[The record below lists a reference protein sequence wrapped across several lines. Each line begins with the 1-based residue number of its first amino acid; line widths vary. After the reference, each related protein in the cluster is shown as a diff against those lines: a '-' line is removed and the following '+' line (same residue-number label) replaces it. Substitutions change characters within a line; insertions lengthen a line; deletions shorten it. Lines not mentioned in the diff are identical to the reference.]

1 MTALVTGAAGFIGK
15 YLCGKLKDKG
25 YSVTGI
31 DLTPDK
37 PAWCDAWFQA
47 DITISPENNPAL
59 LKACEGIEV
68 IFHLAG
74 KVHALAE
81 VKSDESEY
89 HLINTVGTEN
99 LLCAAAQKKV
109 RKFVFFSTVKV
120 YSDKIPGMNNSCEP
134 VYETTPAIPDTPY
147 GQSKLDAEK
156 LVLDGRYIDDTTV
169 LRLCMVYGP
178 GAKGNILKMIKT
190 IKAGIPFLLP
200 EFHNKRSMV
209 DVRDVVKAA
218 VLAAESQQARQQTYI
233 ISDGN
238 AYSTRQIID
247 AIYRVLGKSRLPFA
261 IPSWIFTILAKTGDI
276 IGKVRGRRFIF
287 DSDALNKISGSAW
300 FSSSKIERE
309 LKFKAEFSLE
319 KSLPQM
325 IEQIENVLPRK

>member
-1 MTALVTGAAGFIGK
+1 
-15 YLCGKLKDKG
+15 
-25 YSVTGI
+25 
-31 DLTPDK
+31 
-37 PAWCDAWFQA
+37 
-47 DITISPENNPAL
+47 
-59 LKACEGIEV
+59 
-68 IFHLAG
+68 
-74 KVHALAE
+74 
-81 VKSDESEY
+81 
-89 HLINTVGTEN
+89 
-99 LLCAAAQKKV
+99 
-109 RKFVFFSTVKV
+109 
-120 YSDKIPGMNNSCEP
+120 
-134 VYETTPAIPDTPY
+134 
-147 GQSKLDAEK
+147 
-156 LVLDGRYIDDTTV
+156 
-169 LRLCMVYGP
+169 
-178 GAKGNILKMIKT
+178 
-190 IKAGIPFLLP
+190 
-200 EFHNKRSMV
+200 MV

-247 AIYRVLGKSRLPFA
+247 AIYRALGKSRLRFA

-325 IEQIENVLPRK
+325 IEQIENVLPRQ